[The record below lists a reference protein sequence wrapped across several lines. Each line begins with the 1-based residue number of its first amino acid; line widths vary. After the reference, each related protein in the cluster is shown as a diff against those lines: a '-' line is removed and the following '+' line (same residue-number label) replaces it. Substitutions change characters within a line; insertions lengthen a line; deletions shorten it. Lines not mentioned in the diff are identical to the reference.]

1 MFMSIVKFCLKYVCI
16 DIILF
21 LCSISFIIS
30 MVKLIKI
37 HARKG
42 CMCMAK
48 IYGREYTKR
57 ELMKRV
63 GDISQLAG
71 ARLCTLES
79 GKAKGVTAVD
89 VKTGGGLNFTVLP
102 DRGMDIAWAEYKGI
116 SFGYISKT
124 GVVAPALSELNGLEF
139 LRSFYAG
146 LLTTCGLTY
155 MGAPCVDE
163 GKPLGLHGKAS
174 NLPADDLC
182 VSNEW
187 VGDEFVMSIKG
198 RMREAAV
205 FGENITLSREI
216 TAKLGE
222 NKLLISDAIENC
234 GYTAQP
240 LMLLY
245 HCNFGYP
252 LLDGTTELILPRG
265 TEVKASNAVALKGI
279 NECKVF
285 GEPKHGYDEQV
296 FYYNPLPKDDGKVTA
311 ALFNKALGTNGLSV
325 SLTFNK
331 NQLPYFIEWKQIGE
345 GDYVVGLEPATW
357 YTEGRSEARKRGE
370 LTFIEPGEIK
380 NIELEVNVSEGLLMD
395 I

>member
-1 MFMSIVKFCLKYVCI
+1 
-16 DIILF
+16 
-21 LCSISFIIS
+21 
-30 MVKLIKI
+30 
-37 HARKG
+37 
-42 CMCMAK
+42 MAK

-79 GKAKGVTAVD
+79 GKAKGVAAVD
-89 VKTGGGLNFTVLP
+89 VKTGSGLNFTVLP
-102 DRGMDIAWAEYKGI
+102 DRGMDIAWADYKGI
-116 SFGYISKT
+116 SLGYISKT
-124 GVVAPALSELNGLEF
+124 GVVAPTFYDSNGLEF
-139 LRSFYAG
+139 LRSFYGG

-163 GKPLGLHGKAS
+163 GKALGLHGKAS

-182 VSNEW
+182 VTNEW
-187 VGDEFVMSIKG
+187 VGDDFVMSIKG
-198 RMREAAV
+198 RIREAMV
-205 FGENITLSREI
+205 FGENITLTREI
-216 TAKLGE
+216 TARIGE
-222 NKLLISDAIENC
+222 SKFTIRDAIENC

-252 LLDGTTELILPRG
+252 LLDESTELIMPG
-265 TEVKASNAVALKGI
+265 NSTVKGSNDEAAKGI
-279 NECKVF
+279 KECKVF
-285 GEPKHGYDEQV
+285 SEPIHGYAEQV
-296 FYYNPLPKDDGKVTA
+296 FYHDPATKEDGKVTA
-311 ALFNKALGTNGLSV
+311 TLFNKDLGNNGLSLN
-325 SLTFNK
+325 LTFNK
-331 NQLPYFIEWKQIGE
+331 KQLPYFVEWKQVGE

-357 YTEGRSEARKRGE
+357 YTQGRCEARKRGE

-380 NIELEVNVSEGLLMD
+380 YVELEIAVCEGLMKD

>member
-1 MFMSIVKFCLKYVCI
+1 
-16 DIILF
+16 
-21 LCSISFIIS
+21 
-30 MVKLIKI
+30 
-37 HARKG
+37 
-42 CMCMAK
+42 MAK

-79 GKAKGVTAVD
+79 GKAKGVAAVD
-89 VKTGGGLNFTVLP
+89 VKTGSGLNFTVLP
-102 DRGMDIAWAEYKGI
+102 DRGMDIAWADYKGI
-116 SFGYISKT
+116 SLGYISKT
-124 GVVAPALSELNGLEF
+124 GVVAPTFYDSNGLEF
-139 LRSFYAG
+139 LRSFYGG

-163 GKPLGLHGKAS
+163 GKALGLHGKAS

-182 VSNEW
+182 VTNEW
-187 VGDEFVMSIKG
+187 VGDDFVMSIKG
-198 RMREAAV
+198 RIREAMV
-205 FGENITLSREI
+205 FSENITLTREI
-216 TAKLGE
+216 TARIGE
-222 NKLLISDAIENC
+222 SKFTIRDAIENC

-252 LLDGTTELILPRG
+252 LLDESTELIMPG
-265 TEVKASNAVALKGI
+265 NSTVKGSNDESAKGI
-279 NECKVF
+279 KECKVF
-285 GEPKHGYDEQV
+285 SDPIHGYAEQV
-296 FYYNPLPKDDGKVTA
+296 FYHDPATKEDGKVTA
-311 ALFNKALGTNGLSV
+311 TLFNKALGNNGLSLN
-325 SLTFNK
+325 LTFNK
-331 NQLPYFIEWKQIGE
+331 KQLPYFVEWKQVGE

-357 YTEGRSEARKRGE
+357 YTQGRCEARKRGE

-380 NIELEVNVSEGLLMD
+380 NVELEIAVCEGLMKD

>member
-1 MFMSIVKFCLKYVCI
+1 
-16 DIILF
+16 
-21 LCSISFIIS
+21 
-30 MVKLIKI
+30 
-37 HARKG
+37 
-42 CMCMAK
+42 MAK

-79 GKAKGVTAVD
+79 GKAKGVSAVD

-102 DRGMDIAWAEYKGI
+102 DRGMDIAWADYKGI
-116 SFGYISKT
+116 SLGYISKT
-124 GVVAPALSELNGLEF
+124 GVVAPALNDFNGLEF

-146 LLTTCGLTY
+146 MLTTCGLTY

-174 NLPADDLC
+174 NLPAEDLC

-187 VGDEFVMSIKG
+187 VKDDFVMKIKG
-198 RMREAAV
+198 RIREAAV
-205 FGENITLSREI
+205 FGENIALTREI

-222 NKLLISDAIENC
+222 SKLIIRDAIENC

-245 HCNFGYP
+245 HFNFGYP
-252 LLDGTTELILPRG
+252 LLDGSTELILPG
-265 TEVKASNAVALKGI
+265 KSAVKARDAEAMKGI

-285 GEPKHGYDEQV
+285 AGPIHGYAEQV
-296 FYYNPLPKDDGKVTA
+296 FYHNPASTDDGKVTA
-311 ALFNKALGTNGLSV
+311 TLFNKALGSNGLSV
-325 SLTFNK
+325 NLTFNK
-331 NQLPYFIEWKQIGE
+331 KQLPYFVEWKQIGE
-345 GDYVVGLEPATW
+345 GEYIVGLEPATW
-357 YTEGRSEARKRGE
+357 YPEGRSEARKRGE
-370 LTFIEPGEIK
+370 LAFIEPGEIK
-380 NIELEVNVSEGLLMD
+380 NVELEINVCEGLMKD
-395 I
+395 K